1 MNAPVVLVP
10 LDGMDARLLH
20 PVAANVLEVF
30 GLVAA
35 VGGPAESP
43 AEAFDPV
50 RGQYRAAAV
59 LSFLGPCCPEA
70 KRVVGV
76 TAADLFEPGLNFVF
90 GLAERPGR
98 AAVVS
103 AHRLLTPAGR
113 RFLARLMKEVNHEL
127 GHTFGLGHCSE
138 PTCVMRF
145 SNSVVEVDEKGR
157 FFCPRCRALLEEALK
172 RL

>member
-1 MNAPVVLVP
+1 MNVPVVLVP
-10 LDGMDARLLH
+10 LDGLDPRLLH

-30 GLVAA
+30 GLVAQVA
-35 VGGPAESP
+35 EPAESP
-43 AEAFDPV
+43 ASAFDPL
-50 RGQYRAAAV
+50 RGQYRAAEV
-59 LSFLGPCCPEA
+59 LAFLKPLYPEA
-70 KRVVGV
+70 RRVVGV

-103 AHRLLTPAGR
+103 AHRLVTPEGR
-113 RFLARLMKEVNHEL
+113 RFLLRLMKETNHEL
-127 GHTFGLGHCSE
+127 GHTFGLGHCPD

-145 SNSVVEVDEKGR
+145 SNAVAEVDEKGR
-157 FFCPRCRALLEEALK
+157 FFCARCRAELERALE

>member
-1 MNAPVVLVP
+1 VNAPVVLVP
-10 LDGMDARLLH
+10 LDGMDKRLLF

-30 GLVAA
+30 GLVAR
-35 VGGPAESP
+35 VEEGMESP
-43 AEAFDPV
+43 IEAFDPV

-59 LSFLGPCCPEA
+59 LEFIKPLFPEA

-103 AHRLLTPAGR
+103 AHRLLTRDGR
-113 RFLARLMKEVNHEL
+113 LFLSRLMKEVNHEL
-127 GHTFGLGHCSE
+127 GHTFGLGHCDDPS
-138 PTCVMRF
+138 CVMRF
-145 SNSVVEVDEKGR
+145 SNSVAEVDEKGR
-157 FFCPRCRALLEEALK
+157 FFCPRCREELERALK